1 MYTNKDKL
9 AILAKPHLTVRD
21 VQILEACGQQKAMEM
36 ITAFREWFEIK
47 YKQPLYRRQ
56 VPTGDFVS
64 WARIDEKR
72 IRDYAALGY

>member
-1 MYTNKDKL
+1 MHTNKEKL
-9 AILAKPHLTVRD
+9 SILAKPHLTVRD

-36 ITAFREWFEIK
+36 IATFREWFEAK

-72 IRDYAALGY
+72 IKEYAGLGY

>member
-1 MYTNKDKL
+1 MHTNKEKL
-9 AILAKPHLTVRD
+9 SILAKPHLTVRD

-36 ITAFREWFEIK
+36 IAAFREWFEAK
-47 YKQPLYRRQ
+47 YKQPLYRRK

-72 IRDYAALGY
+72 IKEYAGLGY